1 MIQLSVDYGRKLLNV
16 SHNIPKFDLT
26 ADDRTARGWNVA
38 AILRNPSNNAA
49 GATSASGAPSE
60 NLSPGV
66 LRHCKGRMAFLP
78 CSIEKWLISA
88 AQRRFCLVRERPQTY
103 LDGKRTQE
111 RWTGSGPLLV
121 SVTSLT
127 SSRVTEKKN

>member
-1 MIQLSVDYGRKLLNV
+1 
-16 SHNIPKFDLT
+16 
-26 ADDRTARGWNVA
+26 
-38 AILRNPSNNAA
+38 
-49 GATSASGAPSE
+49 
-60 NLSPGV
+60 
-66 LRHCKGRMAFLP
+66 MAFLP
-78 CSIEKWLISA
+78 CSIKKWLISA

-111 RWTGSGPLLV
+111 RWTGSGTILE